1 MNQDFSSRLSSLY
14 SLLDLPDL
22 VRIADIGAN
31 PMRHDAP
38 YRDLLASGNCDVI
51 GFEPQEETMRDLIR
65 KKGPNEQYFNTAVGD
80 GRLATLNIYKGSG
93 LTSLLR
99 LRDATL
105 RHLRGL
111 RRAARQIGSMEIQTR
126 KLDDIQDIGRV
137 DFLKI
142 DIQGAELSVFEAGK
156 TTLRD
161 VVAIQTEV
169 SFFPLYED
177 QPGFGEIDTL
187 IRNFGLVPHSFAH
200 IENRLVVSKWSG
212 LLTDFKPSQ
221 MLDGDIIYLR
231 DLSMPDKIGTV
242 ELKRMAILSEG
253 VFGFTDVSIKILE
266 ILAQRQAISEADTQA
281 YIHCYV
287 AAQ

>member
-93 LTSLLR
+93 VTSLLR

-187 IRNFGLVPHSFAH
+187 IRNVGLVPHSFAH

-231 DLSMPDKIGTV
+231 DLSMPDKIGTA

-281 YIHCYV
+281 YIHRYV

>member
-51 GFEPQEETMRDLIR
+51 GFEPREETMRDLIR

-126 KLDDIQDIGRV
+126 KLDDIQDLGRV

-187 IRNFGLVPHSFAH
+187 IRNVGLVPHSFAH

-231 DLSMPDKIGTV
+231 DLSMPDKIGTA

-266 ILAQRQAISEADTQA
+266 ILAQRQAISETDTQA
-281 YIHCYV
+281 YIHRYV